1 MWFSGAKAP
10 GGDAADASDPGKLT
24 LGELMATQP
33 RHVRGRLAPGER
45 YPTGMRPGRRR
56 AQGMDLDSVGPY
68 VPGDDIRWMDWRATA
83 RTGRAQM
90 KRFVA
95 ESHLARM
102 LIVDLRPHL
111 LFGTETRPMAK
122 TAALLAAHM
131 AWEAFTLQ
139 EPVGLIVVPDQMMVR
154 PRRGRGHVL
163 FLLKQLEEQY
173 GAALVPNDSSDG
185 DGLVEAIDTASGL
198 LAFGDEICVFS
209 DFGEVTP
216 SMVAKVRELNA
227 IRHFRAIIVED
238 AMFHQRAPAGRYPY
252 QTADDPRR
260 HLATVS
266 KAMGDRHGNTVD
278 EVRRTL
284 RRQLIKDG
292 WRITEA
298 ARSGHLSPGSER

>member
-1 MWFSGAKAP
+1 MWSSGAKSP
-10 GGDAADASDPGKLT
+10 DPDANEPARLT
-24 LGELMATQP
+24 LRELMATQP
-33 RHVRGRLAPGER
+33 HRVRGRLLPGER

-111 LFGTETRPMAK
+111 MFGTAIRPMAK

-131 AWEAFTLQ
+131 AWEALTLQ
-139 EPVGLIVVPDQMMVR
+139 EPVGLVVVPDQILVR
-154 PRRGRGHVL
+154 PRRGRGHIL
-163 FLLKQLEEQY
+163 FLLKHLEDAYASALSRTEA
-173 GAALVPNDSSDG
+173 GDSDALV
-185 DGLVEAIDTASGL
+185 VAIDTASAH

-209 DFGEVTP
+209 DFGELP
-216 SMVAKVRELNA
+216 AALSAKVRELDA

-238 AMFHQRAPAGRYPY
+238 PMFREPIPAGRYPY
-252 QTADDPRR
+252 QTMHDPQRR
-260 HLATVS
+260 TAMVATAPVQ
-266 KAMGDRHGNTVD
+266 RQQNTVD
-278 EVRRTL
+278 EL
-284 RRQLIKDG
+284 RRALRRHLTSDG
-292 WRITEA
+292 WRITDA
-298 ARSGHLSPGSER
+298 ASGGYLLPGEER